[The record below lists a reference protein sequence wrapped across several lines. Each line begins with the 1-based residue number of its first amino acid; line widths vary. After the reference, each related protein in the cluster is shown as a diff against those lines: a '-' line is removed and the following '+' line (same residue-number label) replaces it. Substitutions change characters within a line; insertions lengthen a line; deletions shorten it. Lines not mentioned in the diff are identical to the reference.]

1 MPIPNKKSGETE
13 NEYIGRCM
21 IAIGDEYDTKEQ
33 ALAVCYNKLRTMKKN
48 SVLNKINNFK
58 KDFEG
63 INISLSG
70 EVDLKEPCWDG
81 YEQIGTKMLNGREV
95 PNCVP
100 ID

>member
-1 MPIPNKKSGETE
+1 M
-13 NEYIGRCM
+13 
-21 IAIGDEYDTKEQ
+21 
-33 ALAVCYNKLRTMKKN
+33 KN

-58 KDFEG
+58 QDFEG

-70 EVDLKEPCWDG
+70 EIDMEEPCWKNYTQRG
-81 YEQIGTKMLNGREV
+81 MKEKNGRQV

>member
-70 EVDLKEPCWDG
+70 EVDLKEPCWSG
-81 YEQIGTKMLNGREV
+81 YEQYGTKIVDGREV
-95 PNCVP
+95 PNCIP
-100 ID
+100 QD

>member
-1 MPIPNKKSGETE
+1 M
-13 NEYIGRCM
+13 
-21 IAIGDEYDTKEQ
+21 
-33 ALAVCYNKLRTMKKN
+33 KN

-58 KDFEG
+58 QDFEG

-70 EVDLKEPCWDG
+70 EVDLKEPCWNG

>member
-1 MPIPNKKSGETE
+1 
-13 NEYIGRCM
+13 
-21 IAIGDEYDTKEQ
+21 
-33 ALAVCYNKLRTMKKN
+33 MKKN

-63 INISLSG
+63 INISLTG

>member
-33 ALAVCYNKLRTMKKN
+33 ALAVCYNKFRTMKKN